1 MNQNPTSP
9 DTTKEAAQK
18 QTEILRRLGLQGRA
32 ALTFQLS
39 DNLRTI
45 TIDGI
50 KHRHPEYTPQQINLA
65 LFRLTLD
72 PHLFQQAFPNC
83 EIKP

>member
-1 MNQNPTSP
+1 MNQNPIPP
-9 DTTKEAAQK
+9 DTTIEAAQK
-18 QTEILRRLGLQGRA
+18 QIEILRKLDLPGRA

-50 KHRHPEYTPQQINLA
+50 KHRHPDYTPDQIILA
-65 LFRLTLD
+65 LFRLTLE
-72 PHLFQQAFPNC
+72 PELFQKAFPNC
-83 EIKP
+83 EIQP

>member
-1 MNQNPTSP
+1 MNFHPIPT
-9 DTTKEAAQK
+9 DTTKDAAQK
-18 QTEILRRLGLQGRA
+18 HTEILRRLGLQGRA

-39 DNLRTI
+39 DNLRTV
-45 TIDGI
+45 TIAGI
-50 KHRHPEYTPQQINLA
+50 KHRHPEYTPDQIKLA

-72 PHLFQQAFPNC
+72 PDLFAQAFPNC